1 MTAVDELIALFNRHS
16 MDLPDGFFSRQ
27 TQFVLNGIPFEE
39 RMGRSPSDPLV
50 LMLTRGP
57 AGYRFAAKAVQ
68 HAVPDAALQRG
79 ELSRHGEGAE
89 ASLSGQAWLSGHL
102 RGTGEAIEILIDVDL
117 QLRGDTA
124 VRVAATLAEDD
135 LACLRDARGRA

>member
-1 MTAVDELIALFNRHS
+1 MKAVDELITLFNRHS

-39 RMGRSPSDPLV
+39 RMGRSPNDPLV

-79 ELSRHGEGAE
+79 ELSRTVKVLGPH
-89 ASLSGQAWLSGHL
+89 
-102 RGTGEAIEILIDVDL
+102 
-117 QLRGDTA
+117 
-124 VRVAATLAEDD
+124 
-135 LACLRDARGRA
+135 

>member
-1 MTAVDELIALFNRHS
+1 VKTLDELIALFNRHS
-16 MDLPDGFFSRQ
+16 MDLPDGLFSRQ

-68 HAVPDAALQRG
+68 HALPDAALQRG
-79 ELSRHGEGAE
+79 EWSRLDEGEE
-89 ASLSGQAWLSGHL
+89 ASVTGQVWLSGHL
-102 RGTGEAIEILIDVDL
+102 RGLGDHVNILVDL
-117 QLRGDTA
+117 DLRFRGATA
-124 VRVAATLAEDD
+124 VRAAATLAEDD
-135 LACLRDARGRA
+135 LARLRDARERP